1 MPRTA
6 LRICPLCEATCG
18 LTLTIEGTAVTG
30 ARGDRDDVFS
40 RGFICPKGAAFGA
53 LDADPDR
60 LRTPLV
66 RRDGRLREA
75 SWEEAYEA
83 VAAAVPALVGEY
95 GAQSVGVV
103 LGNPN
108 VHTMAG
114 HLYPP
119 LLLKA
124 LGTRNLFTAST
135 LDQMP
140 KHVSGGL
147 LFGDPF
153 AIPVPD
159 LDRTDFLLL
168 LGANPVESNG
178 SLCTAP
184 DFPGRLKALRAR
196 GGTLVVVDPRR
207 TRTAKLAD
215 RHLAPR
221 PGSDA
226 LLLAALAHTLLT
238 ERLADLGALTELV
251 EDLRELAAALG
262 SFSPEAVAP
271 ACDLTADEIRDLAR
285 DLAAAPT
292 AAVYGRIGSC
302 TVEYGT
308 LASWLVDVLNVLTGN
323 LDRPGGA
330 LFPLSAT
337 DRTPRPAGPGKG
349 FSLGRWHSRVS
360 GHPEVKA
367 EFPMAALAE
376 EIETPGE
383 GRIRA
388 LVCIAANPVLSAP
401 DGRRLDAALAGLDF
415 MVSVDPYLNE
425 TSRHAH
431 VVLPPP
437 PPAQSAHF
445 DFSFNTFAIRNQVR
459 YSPPAVPLEE
469 GRMDECEIHARLVL
483 AVSGMPADAP
493 AAVDDLAIRTA
504 LARES
509 ADPNS
514 PLHGQDP
521 ARLAS
526 LLAGGSG
533 PERRL
538 DLMLR
543 LGPYGDHFGADAAV
557 EGSRDAAAEGR
568 GNGAADVSPDAAAG
582 ATTEAAGHAITS
594 AAGHAVAS
602 ASGHAVTGASAGAA
616 NGPAGPG
623 LGLDRLRA
631 HPHGIDLGP
640 LRPRLPGL
648 LKTRSGRIE
657 LLPDPIAAELP
668 RLRAAL
674 ADRPAALVLVGRR
687 HLRSNNSWLH
697 NVPAL
702 TGGSNRCTLQVHP
715 DDAGRLGL
723 ADGGRARITADG
735 GSLEVPVEVTDS
747 IRAGVVSLPHGWGH
761 DRAGTRLSVAS
772 AAPGANVNQLLDGT
786 RLDPLSGTAVLNG
799 FPVEVTPIP

>member
-18 LTLTIEGTAVTG
+18 LTLTIEGGAVTG
-30 ARGDRDDVFS
+30 ARGDREDVFS

-75 SWEEAYEA
+75 TWEEAFEA
-83 VAAAVPALVGEY
+83 IATAVPALVREY

-114 HLYPP
+114 NLYPP

-124 LGTRNLFTAST
+124 LGTRNFFTAST

-140 KHVSGGL
+140 KHVSSGL

-215 RHLAPR
+215 LHLAPR

-226 LLLAALAHTLLT
+226 LLLAALAHTLLA
-238 ERLADLGALTELV
+238 EGLASPGALAEQTEGLG
-251 EDLRELAAALG
+251 ELAHALAR
-262 SFSPEAVAP
+262 FTPEAVAP
-271 ACDLTADEIRDLAR
+271 ACDLTAAEIRDLAR
-285 DLAAAPT
+285 ALAAAPT

-308 LASWLVDVLNVLTGN
+308 LASWLVDVLNILTGN
-323 LDRPGGA
+323 LDRPGGV
-330 LFPLSAT
+330 LFPLPAAGP
-337 DRTPRPAGPGKG
+337 RPRPAGPGKG
-349 FSLGRWHSRVS
+349 FTLGRWLSRVS
-360 GHPEVKA
+360 GHPEAKS
-367 EFPMAALAE
+367 ELPIAALAE
-376 EIETPGE
+376 EIETAGE

-388 LVCIAANPVLSAP
+388 LVAIAANPVLSAP
-401 DGRRLDAALAGLDF
+401 DGRRLDAALSGLDF
-415 MVSVDPYLNE
+415 MVSIDPYLNE

-437 PPAQSAHF
+437 PPSQSAHH
-445 DFSFNTFAIRNQVR
+445 DFAFNGFAIRNQVR
-459 YSPPAVPLEE
+459 YSRPAVPLEA
-469 GRMDECEIHARLVL
+469 GRLDECEIHARLVL
-483 AVSGMPADAP
+483 AVSG
-493 AAVDDLAIRTA
+493 RYG
-504 LARES
+504 S
-509 ADPNS
+509 ADPSAVDEMVIHGVLAKETADPHS

-521 ARLAS
+521 AH
-526 LLAGGSG
+526 LAGLLTGENG

-543 LGPYGDHFGADAAV
+543 LGPYGDRFGV
-557 EGSRDAAAEGR
+557 GSAPQAEPGAGR
-568 GNGAADVSPDAAAG
+568 GEAAG
-582 ATTEAAGHAITS
+582 AGTGMRTGTGEYAGGGGGEALS
-594 AAGHAVAS
+594 
-602 ASGHAVTGASAGAA
+602 
-616 NGPAGPG
+616 
-623 LGLDRLRA
+623 LERLLT

-640 LRPRLPGL
+640 LRPRLPGVL
-648 LKTRSGRIE
+648 RTRSGRIE

-668 RLRAAL
+668 RLTAAL

-715 DDAGRLGL
+715 EDAGRLGL
-723 ADGGRARITADG
+723 TEGGLARITADG
-735 GSLEVPVEVTDS
+735 GSLEVPVEVTDTV
-747 IRAGVVSLPHGWGH
+747 RTGVVSLPHGWGH
-761 DRAGTRLSVAS
+761 DRDGARLSVAS
-772 AAPGANVNQLLDGT
+772 AVPGANVNQLLDGS

-799 FPVEVTPIP
+799 FPVELTPLP

>member
-18 LTLTIEGTAVTG
+18 LTLTIEGTTVTG

-53 LDADPDR
+53 LDSDPDR
-60 LRTPLV
+60 LRGPLV
-66 RRDGRLREA
+66 RRDGRLVEA
-75 SWEEAYEA
+75 TWEEAYEA
-83 VAAAVPALVGEY
+83 IAAAVPALVREY

-108 VHTMAG
+108 THTMAG

-140 KHVSGGL
+140 KHVSSGL

-168 LGANPVESNG
+168 IGANPVESNG

-226 LLLAALAHTLLT
+226 LLLAALAHTLLA
-238 ERLADLGALTELV
+238 EKSAEPGALAEHVLG
-251 EDLRELAAALG
+251 LGELAEALG
-262 SFSPEAVAP
+262 SFTPEAVAP
-271 ACDLTADEIRDLAR
+271 ACDLAAEEIRDLAR
-285 DLAAAPT
+285 ALAAAPT
-292 AAVYGRIGSC
+292 AAVYGRIGSS

-308 LASWLVDVLNVLTGN
+308 PASWLVDVLNILTGN

-337 DRTPRPAGPGKG
+337 DRAPRPAGPGKG
-349 FSLGRWHSRVS
+349 FALGRWHSRVS
-360 GHPEVKA
+360 GHPEAKA

-376 EIETPGE
+376 EIDTPGE

-388 LVCIAANPVLSAP
+388 LVSIAANPVLSAP

-415 MVSVDPYLNE
+415 MISVDPYLNE

-445 DFSFNTFAIRNQVR
+445 DFAFNAFAVRNQVR
-459 YSPPAVPLEE
+459 YSPPAVPLED
-469 GRMDECEIHARLVL
+469 GRMGECEIHARLVL
-483 AVSGMPADAP
+483 AVSGMHGAAP
-493 AAVDDLAIRTA
+493 AAVDDLAIHSA
-504 LARES
+504 LAREV
-509 ADPNS
+509 ADPHS

-521 ARLAS
+521 ARLAG
-526 LLAGGSG
+526 LLAGDSG

-543 LGPYGDHFGADAAV
+543 LGPYGDRFGA
-557 EGSRDAAAEGR
+557 E
-568 GNGAADVSPDAAAG
+568 
-582 ATTEAAGHAITS
+582 
-594 AAGHAVAS
+594 
-602 ASGHAVTGASAGAA
+602 
-616 NGPAGPG
+616 PG
-623 LGLDRLRA
+623 LGLERLRA
-631 HPHGIDLGP
+631 QPHGIDLGP

-657 LLPDPIAAELP
+657 LLPEPIAAELP

-674 ADRPAALVLVGRR
+674 ADRPATLVLVGRR

-715 DDAGRLGL
+715 DDAARLGL
-723 ADGGRARITADG
+723 ADGGLARIAADG

-761 DRAGTRLSVAS
+761 DRSGTRLSVAS
-772 AAPGANVNQLLDGT
+772 ATPGANVNQLLDGT

-799 FPVEVTPIP
+799 FPVELTPIP

>member
-18 LTLTIEGTAVTG
+18 LTLTIDGTAVTG
-30 ARGDRDDVFS
+30 ARGDREDVFS
-40 RGFICPKGAAFGA
+40 RGFICPKGAAFGQ

-60 LRTPLV
+60 LRRPLV
-66 RRDGRLREA
+66 RRDGRLRDA
-75 SWEEAYEA
+75 TWEEAYDA
-83 VAAAVPALVGEY
+83 IAAAVPALVGEY
-95 GAQSVGVV
+95 GAQSAGVV

-114 HLYPP
+114 ALYPP

-140 KHVSGGL
+140 KHVSSGL

-207 TRTAKLAD
+207 TRTARLAD

-226 LLLAALAHTLLT
+226 LLLAALAHTLLS
-238 ERLADLGALTELV
+238 EKLAAPGAALEEITDGLG
-251 EDLRELAAALG
+251 ELAAALG
-262 SFSPEAVAP
+262 SFTPEAVAP
-271 ACDLTADEIRDLAR
+271 ACDLPAAEIRTLAR
-285 DLAAAPT
+285 ELAAAPT
-292 AAVYGRIGSC
+292 AAVYGRIGSS

-308 LASWLVDVLNVLTGN
+308 LASWLVDVLNILTGN

-337 DRTPRPAGPGKG
+337 AGAPRPAGPGRG
-349 FSLGRWHSRVS
+349 FALGRWSSRVS
-360 GHPEVKA
+360 GHPEAKG
-367 EFPMAALAE
+367 ELPLAALAE
-376 EIETPGE
+376 EIETPGD
-383 GRIRA
+383 GRIRVLLA
-388 LVCIAANPVLSAP
+388 IAANPVLSAP
-401 DGRRLDAALAGLDF
+401 DGDRLDRALAGLDF

-445 DFSFNTFAIRNQVR
+445 DFAFNGFAVRNQAR
-459 YSPPAVPLEE
+459 YSPAAVPLEA
-469 GRMDECEIHARLVL
+469 GRLDECEIHARLVL
-483 AVSGMPADAP
+483 AVSGLHGAPPEAVDERVIADTLAR
-493 AAVDDLAIRTA
+493 AVDDPR
-504 LARES
+504 
-509 ADPNS
+509 S
-514 PLHGQDP
+514 PLHGRDP
-521 ARLAS
+521 DEEGRLLS
-526 LLAGGSG
+526 GRTG

-543 LGPYGDHFGADAAV
+543 LGPYGLTLD
-557 EGSRDAAAEGR
+557 
-568 GNGAADVSPDAAAG
+568 
-582 ATTEAAGHAITS
+582 
-594 AAGHAVAS
+594 
-602 ASGHAVTGASAGAA
+602 
-616 NGPAGPG
+616 G
-623 LGLDRLRA
+623 LRQS
-631 HPHGIDLGP
+631 PHGIDLGP

-657 LLPDPIAAELP
+657 LLPDPIATELP

-674 ADRPAALVLVGRR
+674 AERPASLVLVGRR

-702 TGGSNRCTLQVHP
+702 TGGSNRCTLHVHP
-715 DDAGRLGL
+715 QDADRLGL
-723 ADGGRARITADG
+723 TDGARARITADG
-735 GSLEVPVEVTDS
+735 GSLEVPVEVTDTV
-747 IRAGVVSLPHGWGH
+747 RTGVVSLPHGWGH

-772 AAPGANVNQLLDGT
+772 AEPGVNVNQLLDGS

-799 FPVEVTPIP
+799 FPVELAPLP

>member
-30 ARGDRDDVFS
+30 ARGDREDVFS

-60 LRTPLV
+60 LRNPLV

-75 SWEEAYEA
+75 TWEEAFEA
-83 VAAAVPALVGEY
+83 IASAVPALVREY

-114 HLYPP
+114 NLYPP

-124 LGTRNLFTAST
+124 LGTRNFFTAST

-140 KHVSGGL
+140 KHVSSGL

-215 RHLAPR
+215 LHLAPR

-226 LLLAALAHTLLT
+226 LLLAALAHTLLAEGLASPGALAERT
-238 ERLADLGALTELV
+238 EGLGELADALARFT
-251 EDLRELAAALG
+251 
-262 SFSPEAVAP
+262 PEAVAP
-271 ACDLTADEIRDLAR
+271 ACDLTAAEIRDLAR
-285 DLAAAPT
+285 AMAAAPT

-323 LDRPGGA
+323 LDRPGGV
-330 LFPLSAT
+330 LFPLPAAGP
-337 DRTPRPAGPGKG
+337 RPRPAGPGKG
-349 FSLGRWHSRVS
+349 FTLGRWLSRVS
-360 GHPEVKA
+360 GHPEAKS
-367 EFPMAALAE
+367 ELPIAALAE
-376 EIETPGE
+376 EIETAGE

-388 LVCIAANPVLSAP
+388 LVAIAANPVLSAP
-401 DGRRLDAALAGLDF
+401 DGRRLDAALSGLDF
-415 MVSVDPYLNE
+415 MVSIDPYLNE

-437 PPAQSAHF
+437 PPSQSAHH
-445 DFSFNTFAIRNQVR
+445 DFAFNGFAIRNQVR
-459 YSPPAVPLEE
+459 YSRPAVPLEA
-469 GRMDECEIHARLVL
+469 GRLDECEIHARLVL
-483 AVSGMPADAP
+483 AVSG
-493 AAVDDLAIRTA
+493 RYG
-504 LARES
+504 S
-509 ADPNS
+509 ADPSAVDEMVIHGVLAKETADPHS

-521 ARLAS
+521 AH
-526 LLAGGSG
+526 LAGLLTGENG

-543 LGPYGDHFGADAAV
+543 LGPYGDRFGV
-557 EGSRDAAAEGR
+557 GSAPQGEPGEVQGGAAAA
-568 GNGAADVSPDAAAG
+568 AADTDTDTGMRTGTGEYAG
-582 ATTEAAGHAITS
+582 GGGGE
-594 AAGHAVAS
+594 
-602 ASGHAVTGASAGAA
+602 
-616 NGPAGPG
+616 G
-623 LGLDRLRA
+623 LSLERLLA

-640 LRPRLPGL
+640 LRPRLSGVL
-648 LKTRSGRIE
+648 RTRSGRIE

-668 RLRAAL
+668 RLTAAL
-674 ADRPAALVLVGRR
+674 ADRPATLVLVGRR

-715 DDAGRLGL
+715 EDAGRLGL
-723 ADGGRARITADG
+723 TEGGLARITADG
-735 GSLEVPVEVTDS
+735 GSLEVPVEVTDTV
-747 IRAGVVSLPHGWGH
+747 RTGVVSLPHGWGH
-761 DRAGTRLSVAS
+761 DRDGARLSVAS
-772 AAPGANVNQLLDGT
+772 AAPGANVNQLLDGS

-799 FPVEVTPIP
+799 FPVELTPLP

>member
-18 LTLTIEGTAVTG
+18 LTLTIEGTTVTG
-30 ARGDRDDVFS
+30 ARGDREDVFS
-40 RGFICPKGAAFGA
+40 HGFICPKGAAFGG

-75 SWEEAYEA
+75 TWDEAYEA
-83 VAAAVPALVGEY
+83 IAAAIPALVREY
-95 GAQSVGVV
+95 GPQSVGVV

-114 HLYPP
+114 NLYPP

-124 LGTRNLFTAST
+124 LGTRNFFTAST

-140 KHVSGGL
+140 KHVSSGL

-153 AIPVPD
+153 AIAVPD

-215 RHLAPR
+215 LHLAPR

-226 LLLAALAHTLLT
+226 LLLAALAHTLLA
-238 ERLADLGALTELV
+238 ERLAAPGVLAERTEGLG
-251 EDLRELAAALG
+251 ELAEALAR
-262 SFSPEAVAP
+262 FTPEAVAP
-271 ACDLTADEIRDLAR
+271 ACDLTAAEIRDLAR
-285 DLAAAPT
+285 ALAAAPT

-308 LASWLVDVLNVLTGN
+308 LASWLVDVLNILTGN

-330 LFPLSAT
+330 LFPLPAAGP
-337 DRTPRPAGPGKG
+337 RPRPAGPGKG
-349 FSLGRWHSRVS
+349 FALGRWLSRVS
-360 GHPEVKA
+360 GHPEAKS
-367 EFPMAALAE
+367 ELPIAALAE

-388 LVCIAANPVLSAP
+388 LVAIAANPVLSAP

-415 MVSVDPYLNE
+415 MVSIDPYLNE

-437 PPAQSAHF
+437 PPSQSAHH
-445 DFSFNTFAIRNQVR
+445 DFAFNGFAIRNQVR
-459 YSPPAVPLEE
+459 YSRPAVPLEAD
-469 GRMDECEIHARLVL
+469 RLDECEIHARLVL
-483 AVSGMPADAP
+483 AVSGRYGSAAP
-493 AAVDDLAIRTA
+493 SAVDEMVIHGVLAKET
-504 LARES
+504 
-509 ADPNS
+509 ADPRS

-521 ARLAS
+521 QRLAG
-526 LLAGGSG
+526 LLTGEDG

-543 LGPYGDHFGADAAV
+543 LGPYGD
-557 EGSRDAAAEGR
+557 R
-568 GNGAADVSPDAAAG
+568 
-582 ATTEAAGHAITS
+582 
-594 AAGHAVAS
+594 
-602 ASGHAVTGASAGAA
+602 
-616 NGPAGPG
+616 
-623 LGLDRLRA
+623 
-631 HPHGIDLGP
+631 
-640 LRPRLPGL
+640 
-648 LKTRSGRIE
+648 
-657 LLPDPIAAELP
+657 
-668 RLRAAL
+668 
-674 ADRPAALVLVGRR
+674 
-687 HLRSNNSWLH
+687 
-697 NVPAL
+697 
-702 TGGSNRCTLQVHP
+702 
-715 DDAGRLGL
+715 
-723 ADGGRARITADG
+723 
-735 GSLEVPVEVTDS
+735 
-747 IRAGVVSLPHGWGH
+747 
-761 DRAGTRLSVAS
+761 
-772 AAPGANVNQLLDGT
+772 
-786 RLDPLSGTAVLNG
+786 
-799 FPVEVTPIP
+799 

>member
-1 MPRTA
+1 MSRTA

-18 LTLTIEGTAVTG
+18 LTLTLADGAVTG
-30 ARGDRDDVFS
+30 ARGDREDVFS

-53 LDADPDR
+53 LDSDPDR
-60 LRTPLV
+60 LRGPLV
-66 RRDGRLREA
+66 RRAGRLREA
-75 SWEEAYEA
+75 TWEEAFDA
-83 VAAAVPALVGEY
+83 ITAAVPALVREY

-114 HLYPP
+114 ALYPP

-140 KHVSGGL
+140 KHVSSGL

-207 TRTAKLAD
+207 TRTAALAD

-226 LLLAALAHTLLT
+226 LLLAALAHTLI
-238 ERLADLGALTELV
+238 EEKLAAPGALEELSQGIG
-251 EDLRELAAALG
+251 ELGAALG
-262 SFSPEAVAP
+262 SFTPEAVSP
-271 ACDLTADEIRDLAR
+271 ACDLTAAEIRTLAR
-285 DLAAAPT
+285 ELAAAPT

-308 LASWLVDVLNVLTGN
+308 LASWLVDVLNILTGN

-337 DRTPRPAGPGKG
+337 APPGRPAGPGKG
-349 FSLGRWHSRVS
+349 FALGRWSSRVG
-360 GHPEVKA
+360 GHPEAKG
-367 EFPMAALAE
+367 ELPMAALAE

-388 LVCIAANPVLSAP
+388 LLAVAANPVLSAP
-401 DGRRLDAALAGLDF
+401 DGDRLDRALAGLDF

-437 PPAQSAHF
+437 PPSRSAHF
-445 DFSFNTFAIRNQVR
+445 DFAFNGFAVRNQAR
-459 YSPPAVPLEE
+459 YSPAAVPLEGE
-469 GRMDECEIHARLVL
+469 GMDECEIHARLIL
-483 AVSGMPADAP
+483 AVSGLHGAP
-493 AAVDDLAIRTA
+493 PEAVDERVIADT
-504 LARES
+504 LAR
-509 ADPNS
+509 AVTDPHS
-514 PLHGQDP
+514 PLHGGDP
-521 ARLAS
+521 QELARL
-526 LLAGGSG
+526 LNGTTG

-543 LGPYGDHFGADAAV
+543 TGPYDL
-557 EGSRDAAAEGR
+557 
-568 GNGAADVSPDAAAG
+568 
-582 ATTEAAGHAITS
+582 T
-594 AAGHAVAS
+594 
-602 ASGHAVTGASAGAA
+602 
-616 NGPAGPG
+616 
-623 LGLDRLRA
+623 LDDLRQA
-631 HPHGIDLGP
+631 PHGIDLGP
-640 LRPRLPGL
+640 LRPRLPGV

-674 ADRPAALVLVGRR
+674 AERPAALVLVGRR

-702 TGGSNRCTLQVHP
+702 TGGSNRCTLHVHP
-715 DDAGRLGL
+715 HDAERLGL
-723 ADGGRARITADG
+723 VDGGQARITAEG
-735 GSLEVPVEVTDS
+735 GSLEVPVEVTDAVRS
-747 IRAGVVSLPHGWGH
+747 GVVSLPHGWGH
-761 DRAGTRLSVAS
+761 DRAGSRLSVA
-772 AAPGANVNQLLDGT
+772 AAVPGANVNQLLDGT
-786 RLDPLSGTAVLNG
+786 RMDRLSGTAVLNG
-799 FPVEVTPIP
+799 FPVELTPLP